1 MLDARDHATNRG
13 AKGTIPSYPAP
24 APGTTPRAARRTP
37 YVSRRPDQRVFLF
50 LQGPHGPFFR
60 QLARSLEQAGAR
72 TLRVGFN
79 RGDHVFWPDRASYI
93 AQTDALDTW
102 PATVAAILSDRGV
115 TDLVVYGDTRPIH
128 ATAIAEA
135 ERRGI
140 TVHVFEEGYLRPYWV
155 TYERGGANGNSALM
169 SMTIDE
175 MRHAL
180 EGGDMEHAEA
190 PARWGALRQHVFYG
204 AVYHGLV
211 LLANRRYAAVKPHRT
226 LSVRQEF
233 LLYLKRLGLMSWHWL
248 DRVAATRAI
257 LRGTYPYHLALLQLE
272 HDASFRDHG
281 PFASQTEFVEKVIA
295 GFAAGAPAHH
305 HLVFKAHPL
314 EDGRAP
320 LLTSIRRAARRFGI
334 GDRVH
339 FVRGGKL
346 APLLDGARSAVTV
359 NSTSAQ
365 QALWRGLP
373 LKCFGAAI
381 YRKPELVSDQ
391 PLTEFFR
398 DPRRPDSEAYA
409 AFRQYLLRTSQLTG
423 SYYSAAGRRRLLRE
437 ITDRMLSAGDVYAT
451 LRGPK
456 QASKQ
461 HLRTVR

>member
-1 MLDARDHATNRG
+1 VALAGPRGRD
-13 AKGTIPSYPAP
+13 
-24 APGTTPRAARRTP
+24 PR
-37 YVSRRPDQRVFLF
+37 
-50 LQGPHGPFFR
+50 
-60 QLARSLEQAGAR
+60 
-72 TLRVGFN
+72 
-79 RGDHVFWPDRASYI
+79 
-93 AQTDALDTW
+93 
-102 PATVAAILSDRGV
+102 
-115 TDLVVYGDTRPIH
+115 
-128 ATAIAEA
+128 
-135 ERRGI
+135 
-140 TVHVFEEGYLRPYWV
+140 
-155 TYERGGANGNSALM
+155 
-169 SMTIDE
+169 
-175 MRHAL
+175 
-180 EGGDMEHAEA
+180 
-190 PARWGALRQHVFYG
+190 
-204 AVYHGLV
+204 
-211 LLANRRYAAVKPHRT
+211 
-226 LSVRQEF
+226 
-233 LLYLKRLGLMSWHWL
+233 
-248 DRVAATRAI
+248 I

-373 LKCFGAAI
+373 LKCFGAAV

-391 PLTEFFR
+391 PLAEFFR
-398 DPRRPDSEAYA
+398 DPGAPTARPMPRFGTICCDLA
-409 AFRQYLLRTSQLTG
+409 AARQLLF
-423 SYYSAAGRRRLLRE
+423 RRRTPPLLRE
-437 ITDRMLSAGDVYAT
+437 IDRMLSNGDAYAT

>member
-1 MLDARDHATNRG
+1 MARHRSRDPVRQARDRPRG
-13 AKGTIPSYPAP
+13 LWRHPPD
-24 APGTTPRAARRTP
+24 PRHRHRGGRTP
-37 YVSRRPDQRVFLF
+37 
-50 LQGPHGPFFR
+50 
-60 QLARSLEQAGAR
+60 
-72 TLRVGFN
+72 T
-79 RGDHVFWPDRASYI
+79 
-93 AQTDALDTW
+93 
-102 PATVAAILSDRGV
+102 
-115 TDLVVYGDTRPIH
+115 
-128 ATAIAEA
+128 
-135 ERRGI
+135 GI
-140 TVHVFEEGYLRPYWV
+140 TVHVFEEGYIRPYWV
-155 TYERGGANGNSALM
+155 TYERGGANGNSPAHVDDDRRDAPRARRRGHGACRSAGPLG
-169 SMTIDE
+169 
-175 MRHAL
+175 RV
-180 EGGDMEHAEA
+180 A
-190 PARWGALRQHVFYG
+190 PARLLRR
-204 AVYHGLV
+204 VYHGLV

-248 DRVAATRAI
+248 DRVAATRASCAAPI
-257 LRGTYPYHLALLQLE
+257 PTTSHSCNWNTTP
-272 HDASFRDHG
+272 ASATMARSHRRRNSSRRSS
-281 PFASQTEFVEKVIA
+281 PVSP
-295 GFAAGAPAHH
+295 PARPRTTTSCSRPI
-305 HLVFKAHPL
+305 PL

-373 LKCFGAAI
+373 LKCFGAADLPQAGVGLRSAAGRI
-381 YRKPELVSDQ
+381 L
-391 PLTEFFR
+391 R
-398 DPRRPDSEAYA
+398 DPRRPDSAAYA
-409 AFRQYLLRTSQLTG
+409 AFRQYLLRTSQLPG

>member
-1 MLDARDHATNRG
+1 
-13 AKGTIPSYPAP
+13 
-24 APGTTPRAARRTP
+24 
-37 YVSRRPDQRVFLF
+37 
-50 LQGPHGPFFR
+50 
-60 QLARSLEQAGAR
+60 
-72 TLRVGFN
+72 
-79 RGDHVFWPDRASYI
+79 
-93 AQTDALDTW
+93 
-102 PATVAAILSDRGV
+102 
-115 TDLVVYGDTRPIH
+115 
-128 ATAIAEA
+128 
-135 ERRGI
+135 
-140 TVHVFEEGYLRPYWV
+140 
-155 TYERGGANGNSALM
+155 M

-175 MRHAL
+175 MRRAL

-204 AVYHGLV
+204 ALYHGLV

-233 LLYLKRLGLMSWHWL
+233 LLYLKRLGA
-248 DRVAATRAI
+248 DVVALAGPRGRDPGI

-373 LKCFGAAI
+373 LKCFGAAV

-391 PLTEFFR
+391 PLADFFG
-398 DPRRPDSEAYA
+398 PRRPDSAAYRVSALFA
-409 AFRQYLLRTSQLTG
+409 ADIAASRQLLFRAPDAAGSCAKSSTG
-423 SYYSAAGRRRLLRE
+423 CSRRRMSTQRSAARSRHQSNTLERYVKPA
-437 ITDRMLSAGDVYAT
+437 LSC
-451 LRGPK
+451 
-456 QASKQ
+456 
-461 HLRTVR
+461 